1 MPKMKKQKAAKDP
14 FANLDDDFKDAILQ
28 GSEEAVRSGAS
39 KVALDQEELMSA
51 KEEDEDLKQA
61 MAAAS
66 VASAVYREG
75 TKMNKLRIK
84 FIRSVLRSRG
94 LE

>member
-1 MPKMKKQKAAKDP
+1 MPRQKKPKADKDP
-14 FANLDDDFKDAILQ
+14 FANLDEDFKDAILQ
-28 GSEEAVRSGAS
+28 GTEESVRSAAS
-39 KVALDQEELMSA
+39 KVALDQEELMAA
-51 KEEDEDLKQA
+51 KENDQDLKEA

-66 VASAVYREG
+66 VAGSVYRDG

-84 FIRSVLRSRG
+84 FIRSVLKSRG

>member
-1 MPKMKKQKAAKDP
+1 MPKKMKAEKDP
-14 FANLDDDFKDAILQ
+14 FANLDSDFKDAILQ
-28 GSEEAVRSGAS
+28 GEEAAVRAAAS

-51 KEEDEDLKQA
+51 KADDEDLKQA

-84 FIRSVLRSRG
+84 FIRSVLKSRG

>member
-1 MPKMKKQKAAKDP
+1 MPKKMKAEKDP
-14 FANLDDDFKDAILQ
+14 FANLDSDFKDAILQ
-28 GSEEAVRSGAS
+28 GEETAVRAAAS

-51 KEEDEDLKQA
+51 KEGDEDLKQA

-84 FIRSVLRSRG
+84 FIRSVLKSRG